1 MKFFAMF
8 FRSIKYIVL
17 ALLVC
22 IPIACVG
29 NSGDRLPASSPQA
42 ARDFRVAIALPQ
54 TIDADPWSK
63 AGYEGLKLI
72 EAELGAEVAYAE
84 LIDSKKYEEITKIL
98 REYALEGFDFII
110 GHGSLH
116 LTLPALEVVAKEFPR
131 NKFAAIGGGGSGNN
145 HNLGMLEARYGEL
158 GYLAGVVAALKTK
171 TNKIGYIGGFDYTTL
186 KEEAALFKRG
196 AKATK
201 PAVEV
206 AIRWLRNWT
215 DTAKAEAIAWELMA
229 SGVDLFVLHGDPA
242 TLPLYPILAKA
253 GIAIIGWNTDQY
265 ERSPDAVITSGIVKI
280 PELLLAGATLV
291 REGRWE
297 GRKYRLGLREEV
309 LELAPFRGA
318 LTPEEE
324 AVVEQ
329 AKEDILLGKIDV
341 MP

>member
-1 MKFFAMF
+1 M
-8 FRSIKYIVL
+8 L

-29 NSGDRLPASSPQA
+29 NNGDRLPATSPEA
-42 ARDFRVAIALPQ
+42 ARDFRVAIVLPEA
-54 TIDADPWSK
+54 IDADPWSK

-72 EAELGAEVAYAE
+72 ETELGAEVAYAE
-84 LIDSKKYEEITKIL
+84 GIERKNPEEIKKIF
-98 REYALEGFDFII
+98 RQYAFEGFDFII
-110 GHGSLH
+110 GHGSEH
-116 LTLPALEVVAKEFPR
+116 LTLPALEVAAKEFPR
-131 NKFAAIGGGGSGNN
+131 SKFAAIGGGGSGNN
-145 HNLGMLEARYGEL
+145 HNLGVLEARYGEL

-171 TNKIGYIGGFDYTTL
+171 TNKIGYIGGFDYATL
-186 KEEAALFKRG
+186 QEEAALLERG

-206 AIRWLRNWT
+206 AIRWLGGWT
-215 DTAKAEAIAWELMA
+215 DAAKAETIARELMA

-242 TLPLYPILAKA
+242 TQPLYPILAKA
-253 GIAIIGWNTDQY
+253 GIAIIGWNTDQK
-265 ERSPDAVITSGIVKI
+265 ERSPDAVITSGVLKI
-280 PELLLAGATLV
+280 PELLLVGATLV

-297 GRKYRLGLREEV
+297 GRKYRLGLREGV

-324 AVVEQ
+324 ALVQ
-329 AKEDILLGKIDV
+329 RAKDEILLGKIDV

>member
-1 MKFFAMF
+1 MF

-29 NSGDRLPASSPQA
+29 NSGDRLPATSPQA
-42 ARDFRVAIALPQ
+42 GRDFRVAIVLPEA
-54 TIDADPWSK
+54 IDGDAWSQ
-63 AGYEGLKLI
+63 AGHQGLKLI
-72 EAELGAEVAYAE
+72 EAQLQAEVEYAE
-84 LIDSKKYEEITKIL
+84 IDRKSPEDIKKIL
-98 REYALEGFDFII
+98 RQYAREGFDFII
-110 GHGSLH
+110 GHGSQH
-116 LTLPALEVVAKEFPR
+116 LTLPALEVAAKEFPR
-131 NKFAAIGGGGSGNN
+131 SKFAAIGGGGFGNN
-145 HNLGMLEARYGEL
+145 HNLGVLQVRDGEL

-171 TNKIGYIGGFDYTTL
+171 TNKIGYIGGFDYATL
-186 KEEAALFKRG
+186 QEEAALLERG

-206 AIRWLRNWT
+206 AIRWLGGWT
-215 DTAKAEAIAWELMA
+215 DVAKADAIARELMA

-242 TLPLYPILAKA
+242 TLPLYPILAKV

-297 GRKYRLGLREEV
+297 GRKYRLGLREGV

-318 LTPEEE
+318 LTPEQEE
-324 AVVEQ
+324 IVQ
-329 AKEDILLGKIDV
+329 RAKDEILLGKIDV

>member
-1 MKFFAMF
+1 M
-8 FRSIKYIVL
+8 L

-29 NSGDRLPASSPQA
+29 NNGDRLPASSSQA
-42 ARDFRVAIALPQ
+42 ASDFRVAIALPQ
-54 TIDADPWSK
+54 AIDTDPWSK

-72 EAELGAEVAYAE
+72 EAELGAQVAYAE
-84 LIDSKKYEEITKIL
+84 VIDSKKYEEITKIL
-98 REYALEGFDFII
+98 RQYALEGFDFII
-110 GHGSLH
+110 GHGSQH
-116 LTLPALEVVAKEFPR
+116 LTFPALEVAAKEFPR
-131 NKFAAIGGGGSGNN
+131 SKFASVGGGGSGNN
-145 HNLGMLEARYGEL
+145 QNLGVLQVRDGEL

-186 KEEAALFKRG
+186 KEEAALLERG
-196 AKATK
+196 AQATK
-201 PAVEV
+201 PGVEV

-215 DTAKAEAIAWELMA
+215 DAAKAEAIARELMA
-229 SGVDLFVLHGDPA
+229 SGVDLFVLHGGPA

-253 GIAIIGWNTDQY
+253 GIAIIGWDTDQY

-280 PELLLAGATLV
+280 PQLLLAGATLV

-297 GRKYRLGLREEV
+297 GKKYRLGLREGV
-309 LELAPFRGA
+309 FELAPFRGA

-324 AVVEQ
+324 ALVEQ

-341 MP
+341 MT